1 MRLHYESYGEGPPL
15 IILHGLFGSLDNW
28 RTISRKFGRYYQ
40 VFTLDLR
47 NHGRSPHSDDFNYPL
62 MAEDLRGFMDEHSL
76 RSVCLLGH
84 SMGGKAA
91 MQFAVTYPDRV
102 EKLVVVDI
110 APKDYQPR
118 HDDILHALVSLD
130 LGAFARRTEID
141 GALKT
146 AIPDNAVRQF
156 LLTNL
161 VRNEADVFIWRM
173 NLGAIA
179 QHYSKIIRGLNSDRS
194 FDKPVLFLK
203 GENSDYIQHEDY
215 ALIAWFFPL
224 AHLVTVSGAGHWV
237 QAEAP
242 AKFLSVVLDFLQSS

>member
-1 MRLHYESYGEGPPL
+1 M
-15 IILHGLFGSLDNW
+15 
-28 RTISRKFGRYYQ
+28 SRKFGRYYR
-40 VFTLDLR
+40 VFTVDLR
-47 NHGRSPHSDDFNYPL
+47 NHGSSPHSGEFNYTC
-62 MAEDLRGFMDEHSL
+62 MAEDLRDFMDGHSL
-76 RSVCLLGH
+76 RSANLLGH

-102 EKLVVVDI
+102 EKLIVVDI

-118 HDDILHALVSLD
+118 HDAILHALVSLD
-130 LGAFARRTEID
+130 LGAFTSRTEID

-146 AIPDNAVRQF
+146 AIPENAVRQF

-161 VRNEADVFIWRM
+161 VRNDAGVFIWRM
-173 NLGAIA
+173 NLGAIV
-179 QHYSKIIRGLNSDRS
+179 QNYSEIIRGLTSELS

-215 ALIAWFFPL
+215 ALIARVFPL
-224 AHLVTVSGAGHWV
+224 AHLVTISGSGHWV

-242 AKFLSVVLDFLQSS
+242 VQFLSVVLDFLQSS